1 MDPDVLRRLMVELS
15 LAGGSSALSNS
26 GVMLAAV
33 AGASVATTLFT
44 QLLMRIPWRRA
55 LAFNQRRLSF
65 LLAVATA
72 VAVAAYAQGSR
83 RSASFSGR
91 PVTVVTVTFESPRSL
106 DFKDLRRLSQNLRDV
121 LAEALS
127 DFQWIVIE
135 PASFEGDRLEQWRRR
150 GVVRML
156 EEGRLDPDLVLRN
169 RAKLVEGSGPT
180 PDLVLLTEL
189 ERNRGNRIEPLRV
202 YLKETGNSTDES
214 LLLISLTFDLLRRL
228 RNHHELGLSPREDA
242 SAKRRLL
249 ALLERHLL
257 AAQSTSSE
265 TVQTIQALS
274 RSSNIRDDELSAFLS
289 MAIGGRNAEE
299 RLESVD
305 RRRKLDALK
314 LELGSG

>member
-127 DFQWIVIE
+127 DFPW
-135 PASFEGDRLEQWRRR
+135 
-150 GVVRML
+150 
-156 EEGRLDPDLVLRN
+156 LVLEHAR
-169 RAKLVEGSGPT
+169 SGPT